1 MVRRYPGSHDVSRG
15 RSRIKSRYGQDTN
28 ILYDRYLVNR
38 TGSSNKF
45 YYTAVA
51 ENNGKFYP
59 LGAYGR
65 IGSLGD
71 VFNIL
76 GGKNNPMAST
86 SDMGRA
92 LRMVQEKENKKL
104 KGKKDRNTGE
114 MSRYGDFELDAE
126 GWEQGFAKL
135 MGAYPLPP
143 NNQYAVGGFM
153 DDGFE
158 YAEYQSE
165 EYGCD
170 RCKEEVSDGN
180 AYYPKATGSDDDT
193 RICEVCYRKE
203 PTFSIYQA
211 EYIVVKCDSC
221 GKETPKEK
229 SNHQLSRLS
238 AFADFE
244 PAKGFRYCSRCDEH
258 ICDSCRAEGHK
269 HFDRTGCEST
279 LMISDKLAK
288 KWMNAELEELDDT
301 FVRVRNR
308 LGDAVGSIEVDDAD
322 IEDVVVEISD
332 DEGEIVEEVVLE
344 SEGATSFLK
353 IVGATAAVFGV
364 FGLLSRKLEKN
375 AETLIENPDTGD
387 LKPADYEEIVVQST
401 GYYVPIIPISLDGS
415 FMGSRFHALPTDRLV
430 YDDPKGIGAHIDVA
444 MNRNYEFLPN
454 EQALVMASEAPGQS
468 PYNSMTGQE
477 NPDFAYRVIHET
489 NPVSLD
495 GSVAKFIP
503 TDLSGYTGQQFVPTS
518 VYEDMLGVGVSGQTP
533 AFQMP
538 YQNGDLGANRFGS
551 RLATPDMLTNVNGP
565 VQDTQ
570 NSGYTDGTTTLPLSE
585 WSVSH
590 QVQRISDTE
599 AVVIMRGSGERKMI
613 RRV

>member
-104 KGKKDRNTGE
+104 KGKRDKNTGE

-158 YAEYQSE
+158 YAEYQ
-165 EYGCD
+165 
-170 RCKEEVSDGN
+170 
-180 AYYPKATGSDDDT
+180 
-193 RICEVCYRKE
+193 
-203 PTFSIYQA
+203 
-211 EYIVVKCDSC
+211 
-221 GKETPKEK
+221 
-229 SNHQLSRLS
+229 
-238 AFADFE
+238 
-244 PAKGFRYCSRCDEH
+244 
-258 ICDSCRAEGHK
+258 
-269 HFDRTGCEST
+269 
-279 LMISDKLAK
+279 
-288 KWMNAELEELDDT
+288 AELEELDDT

-332 DEGEIVEEVVLE
+332 EDGEIVEEVVLE

-401 GYYVPIIPISLDGS
+401 GYYVPIIPVGLDGS

-468 PYNSMTGQE
+468 PYNSMDGQE

-518 VYEDMLGVGVSGQTP
+518 VYEDMLGVGISGQTP
-533 AFQMP
+533 SFQTP

-585 WSVSH
+585 WSISH

>member
-158 YAEYQSE
+158 YAEYQ
-165 EYGCD
+165 
-170 RCKEEVSDGN
+170 
-180 AYYPKATGSDDDT
+180 
-193 RICEVCYRKE
+193 
-203 PTFSIYQA
+203 
-211 EYIVVKCDSC
+211 
-221 GKETPKEK
+221 
-229 SNHQLSRLS
+229 
-238 AFADFE
+238 
-244 PAKGFRYCSRCDEH
+244 
-258 ICDSCRAEGHK
+258 
-269 HFDRTGCEST
+269 
-279 LMISDKLAK
+279 
-288 KWMNAELEELDDT
+288 AELEELDDT

-332 DEGEIVEEVVLE
+332 EDGKIVEEVILE

-375 AETLIENPDTGD
+375 AETLIENPNTGD

-401 GYYVPIIPISLDGS
+401 GYAVPIIPTSLDGS
-415 FMGSRFHALPTDRLV
+415 FMGSRFHALPTNRVV
-430 YDDPKGIGAHIDVA
+430 YDDPNGIGAHIDIA

-454 EQALVMASEAPGQS
+454 EQALVMNSEAPGQS
-468 PYNSMTGQE
+468 PYNSMNGQE
-477 NPDFAYRVIHET
+477 NPDFPYRVIHET

-518 VYEDMLGVGVSGQTP
+518 VYEDMLGVGISGQTP
-533 AFQMP
+533 AFQTP

-585 WSVSH
+585 WSISH

>member
-1 MVRRYPGSHDVSRG
+1 MVRPYPGSHDVSRG

-104 KGKKDRNTGE
+104 KGKRDRNTGE

-153 DDGFE
+153 DEGFE
-158 YAEYQSE
+158 YAEYQ
-165 EYGCD
+165 
-170 RCKEEVSDGN
+170 
-180 AYYPKATGSDDDT
+180 
-193 RICEVCYRKE
+193 
-203 PTFSIYQA
+203 
-211 EYIVVKCDSC
+211 
-221 GKETPKEK
+221 
-229 SNHQLSRLS
+229 
-238 AFADFE
+238 
-244 PAKGFRYCSRCDEH
+244 
-258 ICDSCRAEGHK
+258 
-269 HFDRTGCEST
+269 
-279 LMISDKLAK
+279 
-288 KWMNAELEELDDT
+288 AELEELDDT

-308 LGDAVGSIEVDDAD
+308 LGDAVGSIEVEDSD

-375 AETLIENPDTGD
+375 AETLIENPNTGD

-468 PYNSMTGQE
+468 PYNSMDGQE

-518 VYEDMLGVGVSGQTP
+518 VYEDMLGVGISGQTP
-533 AFQMP
+533 AFQTP

>member
-104 KGKKDRNTGE
+104 KGKRDRNTGE

-158 YAEYQSE
+158 YAEYQ
-165 EYGCD
+165 
-170 RCKEEVSDGN
+170 
-180 AYYPKATGSDDDT
+180 
-193 RICEVCYRKE
+193 
-203 PTFSIYQA
+203 
-211 EYIVVKCDSC
+211 
-221 GKETPKEK
+221 
-229 SNHQLSRLS
+229 
-238 AFADFE
+238 
-244 PAKGFRYCSRCDEH
+244 
-258 ICDSCRAEGHK
+258 
-269 HFDRTGCEST
+269 
-279 LMISDKLAK
+279 
-288 KWMNAELEELDDT
+288 AELEELDDT

-308 LGDAVGSIEVDDAD
+308 LGDAVGSIEVDDAE
-322 IEDVVVEISD
+322 IEDVVVEISND
-332 DEGEIVEEVVLE
+332 DGEIVEEVILE

-375 AETLIENPDTGD
+375 AETLIENPNTGD

-401 GYYVPIIPISLDGS
+401 GYAVPIIPTSLDGS
-415 FMGSRFHALPTDRLV
+415 FMGSRFHALPTNRVV
-430 YDDPKGIGAHIDVA
+430 YDDPNGIGAHIDIA

-454 EQALVMASEAPGQS
+454 EQALVMNSEAPGQS
-468 PYNSMTGQE
+468 PYNSMNGQE
-477 NPDFAYRVIHET
+477 NPDFPYRVIHET

-518 VYEDMLGVGVSGQTP
+518 VYEDMLGVGISGQTP
-533 AFQMP
+533 SFQTP

-585 WSVSH
+585 WSISH

>member
-104 KGKKDRNTGE
+104 KGKRDKNTGE

-158 YAEYQSE
+158 YAEYQ
-165 EYGCD
+165 
-170 RCKEEVSDGN
+170 
-180 AYYPKATGSDDDT
+180 
-193 RICEVCYRKE
+193 
-203 PTFSIYQA
+203 
-211 EYIVVKCDSC
+211 
-221 GKETPKEK
+221 
-229 SNHQLSRLS
+229 
-238 AFADFE
+238 
-244 PAKGFRYCSRCDEH
+244 
-258 ICDSCRAEGHK
+258 
-269 HFDRTGCEST
+269 
-279 LMISDKLAK
+279 
-288 KWMNAELEELDDT
+288 AELEELDDT

-332 DEGEIVEEVVLE
+332 EDGEIVEEVVLE

-401 GYYVPIIPISLDGS
+401 GYYVPIIPVGLDGS

-430 YDDPKGIGAHIDVA
+430 YDDPKGIGAHIDIA

-468 PYNSMTGQE
+468 PYNSMDGQE

-518 VYEDMLGVGVSGQTP
+518 VYEDMLGVGISGQTP
-533 AFQMP
+533 SFQTP

-585 WSVSH
+585 WSISH

>member
-71 VFNIL
+71 VFNII

-86 SDMGRA
+86 TDMGRA
-92 LRMVQEKENKKL
+92 LRMVQEKENAKL
-104 KGKKDRNTGE
+104 KGKKDRKTGE

-165 EYGCD
+165 GFDYTKITHFVRQALEDFKGGTYYSWEF
-170 RCKEEVSDGN
+170 EEAMRQMYRQMEDGIQRSDSELQSL
-180 AYYPKATGSDDDT
+180 AD
-193 RICEVCYRKE
+193 
-203 PTFSIYQA
+203 SI
-211 EYIVVKCDSC
+211 VK
-221 GKETPKEK
+221 GK
-229 SNHQLSRLS
+229 
-238 AFADFE
+238 
-244 PAKGFRYCSRCDEH
+244 
-258 ICDSCRAEGHK
+258 
-269 HFDRTGCEST
+269 
-279 LMISDKLAK
+279 K
-288 KWMNAELEELDDT
+288 KMNAELEELDET

-332 DEGEIVEEVVLE
+332 DDGEIVEEIILE

-353 IVGATAAVFGV
+353 IVGATAAVFGI
-364 FGLLSRKLEKN
+364 FGLLSHKIEKN
-375 AETLIENPDTGD
+375 AETLIENPNTGD

-401 GYYVPIIPISLDGS
+401 GYAVPIIPTSLDGS
-415 FMGSRFHALPTDRLV
+415 FMGSRFHALPTNRVV
-430 YDDPKGIGAHIDVA
+430 YDDPNGIGAHIDIA

-468 PYNSMTGQE
+468 PYNSMNGQE
-477 NPDFAYRVIHET
+477 NPDFPYRVIHET

-518 VYEDMLGVGVSGQTP
+518 VYEDMLGVGISGQTP
-533 AFQMP
+533 TFQTP

-585 WSVSH
+585 WSISH

>member
-59 LGAYGR
+59 LGAFGR
-65 IGSLGD
+65 IGSLID
-71 VFNIL
+71 VHNIL

-86 SDMGRA
+86 TDMGRA
-92 LRMVQEKENKKL
+92 LGMVQERENKKL
-104 KGKKDRNTGE
+104 KGKRDKKTGE

-153 DDGFE
+153 DEGFE
-158 YAEYQSE
+158 YAEYQ
-165 EYGCD
+165 
-170 RCKEEVSDGN
+170 
-180 AYYPKATGSDDDT
+180 
-193 RICEVCYRKE
+193 
-203 PTFSIYQA
+203 
-211 EYIVVKCDSC
+211 
-221 GKETPKEK
+221 
-229 SNHQLSRLS
+229 
-238 AFADFE
+238 
-244 PAKGFRYCSRCDEH
+244 
-258 ICDSCRAEGHK
+258 
-269 HFDRTGCEST
+269 
-279 LMISDKLAK
+279 
-288 KWMNAELEELDDT
+288 AELEELDDT

-332 DEGEIVEEVVLE
+332 DDGEIVEEVILD

-375 AETLIENPDTGD
+375 AETLIENPNTGD

-401 GYYVPIIPISLDGS
+401 GYAVPIIPTSLDGS
-415 FMGSRFHALPTDRLV
+415 FMGSRFHALPTNRVV
-430 YDDPKGIGAHIDVA
+430 YDDPNGIGAHIDIA

-454 EQALVMASEAPGQS
+454 EQALVMNSEAPGQS
-468 PYNSMTGQE
+468 PYNSMNGQE
-477 NPDFAYRVIHET
+477 NPDFPYRVIHET

-518 VYEDMLGVGVSGQTP
+518 VYEDMLGVGISGQTP
-533 AFQMP
+533 TFKTP

-585 WSVSH
+585 WSISH

>member
-71 VFNIL
+71 VFNII

-86 SDMGRA
+86 TDMGRA
-92 LRMVQEKENKKL
+92 LRMVQEKENTKL
-104 KGKKDRNTGE
+104 KGKKDRRTGE

-153 DDGFE
+153 DEGFE

-170 RCKEEVSDGN
+170 RCDEEVSDGN

-193 RICEVCYRKE
+193 RICEDCYRKE
-203 PTFSIYQA
+203 STFSIYQ
-211 EYIVVKCDSC
+211 
-221 GKETPKEK
+221 
-229 SNHQLSRLS
+229 
-238 AFADFE
+238 
-244 PAKGFRYCSRCDEH
+244 
-258 ICDSCRAEGHK
+258 
-269 HFDRTGCEST
+269 
-279 LMISDKLAK
+279 
-288 KWMNAELEELDDT
+288 AELEELDDT

-308 LGDAVGSIEVDDAD
+308 LGDAVGSIQVDDAD
-322 IEDVVVEISD
+322 IEDVAVEISD
-332 DEGEIVEEVVLE
+332 GDGEIVEEVILD
-344 SEGATSFLK
+344 SEGSISFLK

-375 AETLIENPDTGD
+375 AETLIENPNTGD

-401 GYYVPIIPISLDGS
+401 GYAVPIIPTSLDGS
-415 FMGSRFHALPTDRLV
+415 FMGSRFHALPTDRIV
-430 YDDPKGIGAHIDVA
+430 YDDPKGIGAHIDIA

-454 EQALVMASEAPGQS
+454 EQAFVMASEAPGQS
-468 PYNSMTGQE
+468 PYNSMDGQE

-518 VYEDMLGVGVSGQTP
+518 VYEDMLGVGISGMTP
-533 AFQMP
+533 EFKTP

-585 WSVSH
+585 WSISH

>member
-104 KGKKDRNTGE
+104 KGKRDRNTGE

-158 YAEYQSE
+158 YAEYQ
-165 EYGCD
+165 
-170 RCKEEVSDGN
+170 
-180 AYYPKATGSDDDT
+180 
-193 RICEVCYRKE
+193 
-203 PTFSIYQA
+203 
-211 EYIVVKCDSC
+211 
-221 GKETPKEK
+221 
-229 SNHQLSRLS
+229 
-238 AFADFE
+238 
-244 PAKGFRYCSRCDEH
+244 
-258 ICDSCRAEGHK
+258 
-269 HFDRTGCEST
+269 
-279 LMISDKLAK
+279 
-288 KWMNAELEELDDT
+288 AELEELDDT

-332 DEGEIVEEVVLE
+332 DDGKIVEEVILE

-375 AETLIENPDTGD
+375 AETLIENPNTGD

-401 GYYVPIIPISLDGS
+401 GYAVPIIPTSLDGS
-415 FMGSRFHALPTDRLV
+415 FMGSRFHALPTNRVV
-430 YDDPKGIGAHIDVA
+430 YDDPNGIGAHIDIA

-454 EQALVMASEAPGQS
+454 EQALVMNSEAPGQS
-468 PYNSMTGQE
+468 PYNSMNGQE
-477 NPDFAYRVIHET
+477 NPDFPYRVIHET

-518 VYEDMLGVGVSGQTP
+518 VYEDMLGVGISGQTP
-533 AFQMP
+533 SFQTP

-585 WSVSH
+585 WSISH

>member
-104 KGKKDRNTGE
+104 KGKRDRNTGE
-114 MSRYGDFELDAE
+114 MSRYRDFELDAE
-126 GWEQGFAKL
+126 DWEQGFAKL

-158 YAEYQSE
+158 YAEYQ
-165 EYGCD
+165 
-170 RCKEEVSDGN
+170 
-180 AYYPKATGSDDDT
+180 
-193 RICEVCYRKE
+193 
-203 PTFSIYQA
+203 
-211 EYIVVKCDSC
+211 
-221 GKETPKEK
+221 
-229 SNHQLSRLS
+229 
-238 AFADFE
+238 
-244 PAKGFRYCSRCDEH
+244 
-258 ICDSCRAEGHK
+258 
-269 HFDRTGCEST
+269 
-279 LMISDKLAK
+279 
-288 KWMNAELEELDDT
+288 AELEELDDT

-332 DEGEIVEEVVLE
+332 DDGKIVEEVILE

-364 FGLLSRKLEKN
+364 FGLLSHKLKKN
-375 AETLIENPDTGD
+375 AETLIENPNTGD

-401 GYYVPIIPISLDGS
+401 GYAVPIIPTSLDGS
-415 FMGSRFHALPTDRLV
+415 FMGSRFHALPTNRVV
-430 YDDPKGIGAHIDVA
+430 YDDPNGIGAHIDIA

-454 EQALVMASEAPGQS
+454 EQALVMNSEAPGQS
-468 PYNSMTGQE
+468 PYNSMNGQE
-477 NPDFAYRVIHET
+477 NPDFPYRVIHET

-518 VYEDMLGVGVSGQTP
+518 VYEDMLGVGISGQTP
-533 AFQMP
+533 AFQTP

-585 WSVSH
+585 WSISH

>member
-104 KGKKDRNTGE
+104 KGKRDRNTGE

-153 DDGFE
+153 DEGFE
-158 YAEYQSE
+158 YAEYQ
-165 EYGCD
+165 
-170 RCKEEVSDGN
+170 
-180 AYYPKATGSDDDT
+180 
-193 RICEVCYRKE
+193 
-203 PTFSIYQA
+203 
-211 EYIVVKCDSC
+211 
-221 GKETPKEK
+221 
-229 SNHQLSRLS
+229 
-238 AFADFE
+238 
-244 PAKGFRYCSRCDEH
+244 
-258 ICDSCRAEGHK
+258 
-269 HFDRTGCEST
+269 
-279 LMISDKLAK
+279 
-288 KWMNAELEELDDT
+288 AELEELDDT

-308 LGDAVGSIEVDDAD
+308 LGDAVGSIEVEDSD

-375 AETLIENPDTGD
+375 AETLIENPNTGD

-468 PYNSMTGQE
+468 PYNSMDGQE

-518 VYEDMLGVGVSGQTP
+518 VYEDMLGVGISGQTP
-533 AFQMP
+533 AFQTP